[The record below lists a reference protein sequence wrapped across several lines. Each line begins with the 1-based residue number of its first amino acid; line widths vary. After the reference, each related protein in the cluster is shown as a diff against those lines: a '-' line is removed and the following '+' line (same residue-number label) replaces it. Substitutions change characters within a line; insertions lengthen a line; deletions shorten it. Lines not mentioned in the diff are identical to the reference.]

1 MTSEVVVLTAK
12 LLVAA
17 IFLANAFGIIDQR
30 RAVHELQSAGV
41 PARMAPIGIL
51 MGRVTQVVGCGLLF
65 WPQTEA
71 LGAVVLAGFLIPAT
85 LVAHPFW
92 KSPREER
99 SPQLANFLKNVCM
112 TGGLL
117 VFASRGLH
125 G

>member
-1 MTSEVVVLTAK
+1 MAPELVVLAAK
-12 LLVAA
+12 VLVAA

-30 RAVHELQSAGV
+30 RAVRELQAAGV
-41 PARMAPIGIL
+41 PAQIAPLAIVL
-51 MGRVTQVVGCGLLF
+51 GRATQVVGCGLLF
-65 WPQTEA
+65 LPQTEA